1 MNMAN
6 MNVEGA
12 NPAAESGDMTLNR
25 RQVLQRVA
33 YLMGGAVSAPAI
45 VGLLNGCAPKPD
57 TSWQPVFLTKQQG
70 AVVADI
76 AEIIIPRT
84 DTPGAKD
91 VGVPAFIDTMLHDV
105 YTQEDRE
112 RYLTGLNAF
121 EDAARTTYGKA
132 FVDLNKAQQTELV
145 QKFQDEAVAVELSYD
160 PRPKTLR
167 RPFILLTKELTL
179 LGFFCS
185 EPGAT
190 QVLQYV
196 AVPGS
201 YQACIPLAQAGN
213 GKAWAQEAMG
223 RF

>member
-1 MNMAN
+1 MKPETTAGLDMNM
-6 MNVEGA
+6 
-12 NPAAESGDMTLNR
+12 NR

-33 YLMGGAVSAPAI
+33 YLMGGAVSAPAVLGI
-45 VGLLNGCAPKPD
+45 LNGCAPKQEEV
-57 TSWQPVFLTKQQG
+57 SWQPEFLTKEQV

-91 VGVPAFIDTMLHDV
+91 VGVPAFIDTMLKNV

-112 RYLTGLNAF
+112 RFVSGLQAF
-121 EDAARTTYGKA
+121 EEAARKAHGKG
-132 FVDLNKAQQTELV
+132 FVELNNGQQTELV
-145 QKFQDEAVAVELSYD
+145 QKLNNEAVATELAYD
-160 PRPKTLR
+160 PRPKELK
-167 RPFILLTKELTL
+167 RPFILMTKELTL

-190 QVLQYV
+190 KVLQHV
-196 AVPGS
+196 AIPGK
-201 YQACIPLAQAGN
+201 YEACVPLAQAGN
-213 GKAWAQEAMG
+213 GKAWAQEVMG